1 MKQKKVLVIS
11 LVMPIFLAGCFLF
24 AFSAKADTFSGT
36 FAITSVDNSDINNGS
51 DQTITIHG
59 TGFTSGL
66 KVAIYDNN
74 YGVVRNGNDLTALVS
89 NFVSDIEITA
99 TIPASTIAGQ
109 YDLWVYENI
118 ETSYYVKDGAIHAN
132 SEVSIDT
139 PILYFNSAK
148 SAKAK
153 INVTYK
159 GAVFSNKRW
168 VKVRINGKNIPILK
182 ITRSGNDSTV
192 KLNLNYRNWQAQ
204 DYDIILNYKNRIRQR
219 YEKKN
224 KLHYRN
230 VWEKGTITADNIF
243 SIFQQSM

>member
-1 MKQKKVLVIS
+1 MKQKKALIS
-11 LVMPIFLAGCFLF
+11 FLIVPIFLAGCFLF
-24 AFSAKADTFSGT
+24 AFSAKADEYSGT
-36 FAITSVDNSDINNGS
+36 FTITSVDNSDINNGS

-89 NFVSDIEITA
+89 NFVSDTEITA

-109 YDLWVYENI
+109 YDLWVYENT
-118 ETSYYVKDGAIHAN
+118 ETSYYVKDGAIHVN
-132 SEVSIDT
+132 PEISTDT
-139 PILYFNSAK
+139 SVLYFNSSK

-153 INVTYK
+153 INITYK

-168 VKVRINGKNIPILK
+168 VKVRSNGKNIPILK
-182 ITRSGNDSTV
+182 ITRSENDSTV
-192 KLNLNYRNWQAQ
+192 KLNLNFRNWQAQ

-224 KLHYRN
+224 RIHYRN
-230 VWEKGTITADNIF
+230 VWEKGTITADSIF
-243 SIFQQSM
+243 SIRQQPM